1 MMVNTWLVEKI
12 FWRCRRSSTNFIND
26 SYISETENRPIFC
39 IRQFW
44 CRRSGTIFIN
54 GIYFLGTEDVQI
66 QEQIKN

>member
-1 MMVNTWLVEKI
+1 MMVNTWLVGKI
-12 FWRCRRSSTNFIND
+12 FWSTNFIND